1 MKSVRLLR
9 AALLGGAALLFL
21 SCTEPSPLG
30 VDSAAPRPDALW
42 GLPLPLQP
50 VGLLTCT
57 PLPYDSVT
65 QTIGPEGG
73 TILVSAH
80 TLTIPPGALDTAV
93 TITAVA
99 PSDTIRHVR
108 FQPQGL
114 QFQQPASL
122 TLSYAGCS
130 LLGSLAPK
138 RIAYTTDALLILE
151 YLPSVDDFLGRTV
164 TGELH
169 HFSEYA
175 IAW

>member
-1 MKSVRLLR
+1 MKTVRLWR
-9 AALLGGAALLFL
+9 AALLAGGALLLL
-21 SCTEPSPLG
+21 SCTEPSP
-30 VDSAAPRPDALW
+30 RPDALF
-42 GLPLPLQP
+42 GLPLPPPQ
-50 VGLLTCT
+50 VGLLNCT

-73 TILVSAH
+73 TLFVSAH
-80 TLTIPPGALDTAV
+80 TLVVPPGALDTAV

-99 PSDTIRHVR
+99 PSDTVRHVH
-108 FQPQGL
+108 FEPEGL
-114 QFQQPASL
+114 QFQQPAYL
-122 TLSYAGCS
+122 TLNYAGCS
-130 LLGSLAPK
+130 LLGSIAPK

-151 YLPSVDDFLGRTV
+151 YLPSLDNFFGRTI

>member
-9 AALLGGAALLFL
+9 AALFGGAALLLL

-30 VDSAAPRPDALW
+30 VDSGPPQPNALF
-42 GLPLPLQP
+42 GLPLPPPQI
-50 VGLLTCT
+50 GLLNCT

-73 TILVSAH
+73 TIFVGAH
-80 TLTIPPGALDTAV
+80 TLTVPAGALDTAV

-108 FQPQGL
+108 FQPEGL

-138 RIAYTTDALLILE
+138 RIAYTTDAFLILE
-151 YLPSVDDFLGRTV
+151 YLPSLDDFFGQTV